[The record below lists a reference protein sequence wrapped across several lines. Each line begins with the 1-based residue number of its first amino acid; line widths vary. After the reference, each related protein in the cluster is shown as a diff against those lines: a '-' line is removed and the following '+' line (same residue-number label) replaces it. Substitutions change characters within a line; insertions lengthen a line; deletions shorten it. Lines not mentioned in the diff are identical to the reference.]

1 MYIESVAMAHCVH
14 PHIHRYQYRIKGA
27 VMVNILDL
35 SYEELEEFLVEL
47 GEKKFRTKQVWQW
60 LWNKYVQSFDEMTN
74 ISKNVRAR
82 LHEEAYIRW
91 PEVVTSQ
98 TSKDGT
104 IKFLLKLHDG
114 ALVET
119 VLIPGSKGRYSQCL
133 SCQVGCAMAC
143 TFCST
148 GTMGFKRNM
157 TQSEILG
164 QVLVARH
171 SLNDVAERPILRNI
185 VFMGMGEPL
194 LNLEN
199 LLKSLNTM
207 HSTLGLAFSPRRVT
221 VSTCGIQKGLNEL
234 GESGLAF
241 LAVSLHAPNQEVR
254 AKIMPKAA
262 RWELGDFMHA
272 LKNYPLKTRERIT
285 YEYLL
290 LGGVNDSV
298 EDARE
303 LHKLISQTKSKLNL
317 IVYNP
322 SEGDPYKAPSEE
334 AVLKFQK
341 VLWDKGVTA
350 IIRQSKGA
358 DIKAA
363 CGQLVADQNKKDAEC

>member
-1 MYIESVAMAHCVH
+1 
-14 PHIHRYQYRIKGA
+14 
-27 VMVNILDL
+27 MVNILDL

-74 ISKNVRAR
+74 ISKTVRAR
-82 LHEEAYIRW
+82 LHEAAYIRW

-164 QVLVARH
+164 QILVARH

-194 LNLEN
+194 LNLET

-262 RWELGDFMHA
+262 RWELNDLMHA

-322 SEGDPYKAPSEE
+322 AEGDPYKAPSEE

-341 VLWDKGVTA
+341 ILWDKGVTA

>member
-1 MYIESVAMAHCVH
+1 
-14 PHIHRYQYRIKGA
+14 
-27 VMVNILDL
+27 MVNILDL

-74 ISKNVRAR
+74 ISKTVRAR

-171 SLNDVAERPILRNI
+171 SLNDVAERMSRP
-185 VFMGMGEPL
+185 
-194 LNLEN
+194 
-199 LLKSLNTM
+199 
-207 HSTLGLAFSPRRVT
+207 
-221 VSTCGIQKGLNEL
+221 C
-234 GESGLAF
+234 
-241 LAVSLHAPNQEVR
+241 
-254 AKIMPKAA
+254 
-262 RWELGDFMHA
+262 
-272 LKNYPLKTRERIT
+272 
-285 YEYLL
+285 
-290 LGGVNDSV
+290 
-298 EDARE
+298 
-303 LHKLISQTKSKLNL
+303 
-317 IVYNP
+317 
-322 SEGDPYKAPSEE
+322 
-334 AVLKFQK
+334 
-341 VLWDKGVTA
+341 
-350 IIRQSKGA
+350 
-358 DIKAA
+358 
-363 CGQLVADQNKKDAEC
+363 